1 MIMKKFVYLT
11 LIVLFAFILSSCAKT
26 TPQPVDEATPPPAD
40 ERIQPGDKIGDF
52 LITTSDDEDVFYTT
66 NVHCPFDQA
75 TMTETCEI
83 PVGTKVNSALGA
95 YGDDYS
101 GKNLEVYWSDQT
113 YEMTIEGRPVNLQAF
128 GFIDI
133 TNPMVGKMRLWNVVI
148 VTDKPGTITI
158 DHSGEIGGESQ
169 EGTNVLIY
177 TAP

>member
-1 MIMKKFVYLT
+1 MKKIVYLT
-11 LIVLFAFILSSCAKT
+11 LIVLFAFILSSCAKA
-26 TPQPVDEATPPPAD
+26 TPQPVDETTPPPVD

-66 NVHCPFDQA
+66 NVHCPFDQS

-113 YEMTIEGRPVNLQAF
+113 YEMTIDGHPVDLQAF

-133 TNPMVGKMRLWNVVI
+133 TNPIVGKLRLWNVVI
-148 VTDKPGTITI
+148 VSDKPGKITI
-158 DHSGEIGGESQ
+158 HHSGEIAGESQ

>member
-1 MIMKKFVYLT
+1 MKKFVYLT
-11 LIVLFAFILSSCAKT
+11 LIVLFAFILSSCAKADSES
-26 TPQPVDEATPPPAD
+26 VDEK
-40 ERIQPGDKIGDF
+40 IKPGDKIGDF
-52 LITTSDDEDVFYTT
+52 LITTSTDEGVFYTA
-66 NVHCPFDQA
+66 NVHCLFDQA

-95 YGDDYS
+95 YGDNYS
-101 GKNLEVYWSDQT
+101 GENLEVYWSDQT
-113 YEMTIEGRPVNLQAF
+113 YGMTIDGRPVDLQAF

-158 DHSGEIGGESQ
+158 DHSGEIAGGSQ

-177 TAP
+177 TVP